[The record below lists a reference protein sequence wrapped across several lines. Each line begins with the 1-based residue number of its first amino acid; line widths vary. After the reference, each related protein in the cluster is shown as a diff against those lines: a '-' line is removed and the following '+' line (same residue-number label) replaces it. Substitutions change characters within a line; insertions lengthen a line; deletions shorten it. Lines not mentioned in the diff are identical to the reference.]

1 VENKKILVF
10 GFLIVLICV
19 GFSGCV
25 QDSDDVIE
33 NDFDENWETE
43 TVDESGWVGI
53 DPMIAVDSDNNP
65 HIAYYDQ
72 GNRNLKYA
80 YFDGSSWT
88 AETVDSGGDVGEEPG
103 IDVDS
108 NGIPHISYEDH
119 TNSALRYATKK
130 NGVWDVTTIDSVT
143 VDIEAMS
150 TSLKVDS
157 NDNIHIAYS
166 FGIHDPDQY
175 DEDVFR
181 YAFYNGNVWDIES
194 VRKTGSDVIIDIDS
208 FNNPH
213 ISFKGDM
220 DDGDRIMYA
229 TKSSGSW
236 NVEVVDN
243 AVKAEGDTGIAVQS
257 DGIPHIVYHDYENG
271 LIKYATKTESTW
283 TILTVVDNQD
293 NQEGLKIDV
302 DSNNVAHVV
311 YSNCQGDD
319 DNEYLI
325 YAKKEG
331 SNWVK
336 ENVFIMSNPAIVV
349 DSLGTVHIAH
359 NACVEGNP
367 LDYDP
372 DYSGDETEI
381 EILKYSKRE

>member
-1 VENKKILVF
+1 
-10 GFLIVLICV
+10 
-19 GFSGCV
+19 
-25 QDSDDVIE
+25 
-33 NDFDENWETE
+33 
-43 TVDESGWVGI
+43 
-53 DPMIAVDSDNNP
+53 
-65 HIAYYDQ
+65 
-72 GNRNLKYA
+72 
-80 YFDGSSWT
+80 
-88 AETVDSGGDVGEEPG
+88 
-103 IDVDS
+103 
-108 NGIPHISYEDH
+108 
-119 TNSALRYATKK
+119 
-130 NGVWDVTTIDSVT
+130 
-143 VDIEAMS
+143 MS

-181 YAFYNGNVWDIES
+181 YAFYNGNSWDIEY
-194 VRKTGSDVIIDIDS
+194 VRKTGSDVIIDVDS

-213 ISFKGDM
+213 ISFKGGT

-236 NVEVVDN
+236 NIEVVDN
-243 AVKAEGDTGIAVQS
+243 TVKAEGDTGIAVQS
-257 DGIPHIVYHDYENG
+257 DGVPHIVYHDYENG

-311 YSNCQGDD
+311 YSNCQGTD

-331 SNWVK
+331 TNWIK
-336 ENVFIMSNPAIVV
+336 ENVFTMGNPAIVV

-359 NACVEGNP
+359 NACVKGNP
-367 LDYDP
+367 FDYDP